1 MRRSSPPK
9 SSTQKDFAKST
20 EFSFTSTRFMR
31 PVTTEERVRPK
42 TTRNRTRPVTT
53 GTRFRPGTRGSS
65 ERPGTR
71 GSTGCPVTN
80 LIRRRPGTT
89 NTRITSMIPKE
100 GAAGF
105 SYNQLHAIYNAKCQD
120 LRIPN
125 HLD

>member
-9 SSTQKDFAKST
+9 SATQKDFNKST
-20 EFSFTSTRFMR
+20 DFSFTSSRFMR
-31 PVTTEERVRPK
+31 PVTTEGRIRPK
-42 TTRNRTRPVTT
+42 TTSNRTRPVTT

-65 ERPGTR
+65 ERPGTNR
-71 GSTGCPVTN
+71 
-80 LIRRRPGTT
+80 IRVRPGTT
-89 NTRITSMIPKE
+89 NTRVTSMIPKE